1 MQFSMNFKSIS
12 IQQFINVYNGNTYD
26 MFDFRIYL
34 NFKLFKYQII

>member
-12 IQQFINVYNGNTYD
+12 IQQFINVYNGNAYD